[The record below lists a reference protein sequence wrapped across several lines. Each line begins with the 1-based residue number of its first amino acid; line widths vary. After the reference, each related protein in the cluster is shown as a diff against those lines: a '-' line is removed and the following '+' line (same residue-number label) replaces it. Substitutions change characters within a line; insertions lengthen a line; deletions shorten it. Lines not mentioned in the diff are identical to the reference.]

1 MKAKQQTEVSELV
14 LRRIAIARII
24 TRDKMINENVWHV
37 IGQHRGQGLDGKN
50 GTGILTDRTAR
61 VCRDNK
67 PTDILEKGGKTL
79 YIRCIKQSR

>member
-1 MKAKQQTEVSELV
+1 MKCLASNWT
-14 LRRIAIARII
+14 
-24 TRDKMINENVWHV
+24 T
-37 IGQHRGQGLDGKN
+37 QHRGEGLDGKN

-79 YIRCIKQSR
+79 YIRCIKQSWQEEKEEDTFLIVDLLFFLMKERIFVF